1 MSSGAN
7 FEPSRFMQ
15 QKGRSGESV
24 FVDCLSE
31 TKGAIDA
38 AEVAGIPLRNTD
50 YLGMIAY
57 KIAFYFFK
65 EVMLNFKRVYAL
77 AEQILLGGIID
88 HNYAAGERCRRE
100 NMIEGAFCTFF
111 AC

>member
-1 MSSGAN
+1 MSSGAK

-38 AEVAGIPLRNTD
+38 AEVGGIPLRNTD
-50 YLGMIAY
+50 YLGKIAY
-57 KIAFYFFK
+57 KIAF
-65 EVMLNFKRVYAL
+65 
-77 AEQILLGGIID
+77 
-88 HNYAAGERCRRE
+88 C
-100 NMIEGAFCTFF
+100 
-111 AC
+111 